1 MSPTRTI
8 SAFQEIFLQYFSMT
22 DVLDASPR
30 SSSHCCVFSDKWQ
43 SSAVFVCEHKR
54 SRVVLGI
61 AGVAGSLHFQKKL
74 QDSFK

>member
-8 SAFQEIFLQYFSMT
+8 SAFQEIFLQYLSVT
-22 DVLDASPR
+22 DVLDASPW
-30 SSSHCCVFSDKWQ
+30 SSNHCCVFSDKWE
-43 SSAVFVCEHKR
+43 SSAAFVCEQKC

-74 QDSFK
+74 KNSFK